1 MIFEWESDEARLSRY
16 MKIPAKKKLEW
27 LYQMNEFVNKF
38 SSKKQQK
45 IRQRL
50 RKRK

>member
-1 MIFEWESDEARLSRY
+1 MIFKWESDEARLLRH

-27 LYQMNEFVNKF
+27 LYQMNEFINRF
-38 SSKKQQK
+38 SSKTQKK

-50 RKRK
+50 RR

>member
-1 MIFEWESDEARLSRY
+1 MIFEWESDEARLLRH
-16 MKIPAKKKLEW
+16 MKIPVKKKLEW
-27 LYQMNEFVNKF
+27 LYQMNEFINRF

-50 RKRK
+50 KR